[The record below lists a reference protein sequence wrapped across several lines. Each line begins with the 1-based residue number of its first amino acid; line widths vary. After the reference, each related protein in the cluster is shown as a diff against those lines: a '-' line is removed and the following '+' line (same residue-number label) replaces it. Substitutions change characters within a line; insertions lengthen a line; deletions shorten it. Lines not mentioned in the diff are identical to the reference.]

1 MAELSGTSASNLSPQ
16 EKAVLNTYKE
26 WLSEDPNTTVY
37 LAGSAR
43 GSIDL
48 DEEAQRFSIRE
59 GQSMSENF
67 IEQLKKLDGVRVVD
81 ARVSAEQ
88 TLGLLNEMSSQQFK
102 PAMQVSFNAANDDL
116 DLDDSEDFSPGMR

>member
-26 WLSEDPNTTVY
+26 WLNEEPNTTVY
-37 LAGSAR
+37 LAGSTR
-43 GSIDL
+43 GSINL

-67 IEQLKKLDGVRVVD
+67 IEQLKQLGGVRVVD